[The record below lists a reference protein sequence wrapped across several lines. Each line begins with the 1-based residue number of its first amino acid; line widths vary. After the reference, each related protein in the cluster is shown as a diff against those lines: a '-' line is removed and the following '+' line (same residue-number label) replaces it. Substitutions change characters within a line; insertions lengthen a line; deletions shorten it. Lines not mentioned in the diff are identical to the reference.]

1 MHSKGVA
8 HRDLKPENLLLDESD
23 NIKIADY
30 GLSNTFQPGS
40 LLKTACGSPCYAA
53 PEMLSG
59 KKYDPKSSDAW
70 AMGVVLFSMVCGY
83 LPFEGKNTAELYK
96 LITRGKFHLPDYLS
110 EPLKAL
116 VKGLLTI
123 DPKARYT
130 ISAIKQS
137 EWFQTI
143 IEPDFPVTSTGC
155 GVVSCS
161 PCANQQDEPLGLD
174 ERVLAELSHS
184 NHPLDYVIKCL
195 KLNKHNHAT
204 TTYYLLLKRLRGQ
217 RPLSARQSPKKACP
231 VYSMATPLVM
241 PVQSNIPAVQRYT
254 VRLPPFSSRL
264 PIRPITASIGRAHGS
279 NHLAGLPASSTPYGH
294 VTAKVESFRRPSV
307 IQAESARRDS
317 GQAMKIPTFS
327 SRNST
332 FGLASVRVPD
342 LIGRAATARPRPEP
356 PSARTRTP
364 SPNISVS
371 LSGDLSRS
379 RPPSSRPSSSYLAAR
394 YTPPAPFSFDRPTTS
409 SASKARSRSG
419 TESPVFPYVKPT
431 RTNYDRGVA
440 LPRPLT
446 SRPVYGEP
454 NIVSNCRKQPDQR
467 TGPYGRLSPY
477 LMEGLRTRPALPLQS
492 RPATTG
498 GSFRPVFSAR

>member
-1 MHSKGVA
+1 MRAGSDHKKKSIGNYVLEKTIGSGTFGKVKLGTHVLTGEQVAIKILEKNRIIDANDIERVSREIHILKLLRHPHVIQLYEIVETRNQLYLIMEYASGGELFDLIVHRKRLEEPDACRYFHQIVAGVELMHSKGVA

-332 FGLASVRVPD
+332 FGLASVR
-342 LIGRAATARPRPEP
+342 
-356 PSARTRTP
+356 
-364 SPNISVS
+364 
-371 LSGDLSRS
+371 
-379 RPPSSRPSSSYLAAR
+379 
-394 YTPPAPFSFDRPTTS
+394 
-409 SASKARSRSG
+409 
-419 TESPVFPYVKPT
+419 
-431 RTNYDRGVA
+431 
-440 LPRPLT
+440 
-446 SRPVYGEP
+446 
-454 NIVSNCRKQPDQR
+454 
-467 TGPYGRLSPY
+467 
-477 LMEGLRTRPALPLQS
+477 
-492 RPATTG
+492 
-498 GSFRPVFSAR
+498 FRI